1 MYISGKS
8 VICEN
13 LFSSNY
19 SNVTNSNFSNPP
31 LAKQEPISQNL
42 VQKMQSNPNKQ
53 NLQQGSTFEK
63 HTQQNYALK
72 SCSSQFGNKQ
82 LGILKQI
89 DQNVSRDTQQSS
101 LDRLD
106 TARHY
111 DRVIQRN
118 AVVNQKSEFYEHK
131 PNQVANQMN
140 EESNLL
146 SQLASHCFAA
156 LKNQKKREKK
166 QKQDLINYNRFN
178 IHKRE
183 FNAKASRES
192 SKENFK
198 GAPSNHVRSN
208 LSRKQRSESSNSQK
222 NQSLGRSNKK
232 ITVGI
237 LMQQNGSLQKNGND
251 QNSMNKMQQQE
262 NIHTKQ
268 IRNTLKEITNIKV
281 RHTKNSSQDIRNNQ
295 HIQFKKVMSQQET
308 QKISSP
314 QKEENLISQE
324 RLENPL
330 IKEPF
335 IALQT
340 ISPRV
345 FTNEYF
351 CSLVKQQL
359 NLTKPLARHQITD
372 PIRQKM
378 IDWMIEV
385 VVFVFTKPNISAFF
399 KTINL
404 MDLFLKKSQKK
415 FQDSDI
421 HLIGVCC
428 LIISNHFEQRV
439 EVGLNHFCREIA
451 HQAFEKKDIINMKMH
466 ILQTIDYDLNFSTV
480 ADFNNQYI
488 AFLKKYQKLGNQ
500 FLQQLTEL
508 SYYYILQSHYFQEQL
523 SYQPRIISLAS
534 IFVALEFLINNS
546 KDTIQVIDT
555 QLSSIQ
561 KALLGE
567 FSYEMDPLM
576 TSLAFCIKNVK
587 MIHQNFEQINPKLFN
602 YRDKFQKF
610 ILN

>member
-8 VICEN
+8 VISEN

-19 SNVTNSNFSNPP
+19 SNVTSSNFSN
-31 LAKQEPISQNL
+31 ASQVRQESMSQNL
-42 VQKMQSNPNKQ
+42 VQKMQFNPTKQ
-53 NLQQGSTFEK
+53 NLQQGSTFDK
-63 HTQQNYALK
+63 HAQQINPLK
-72 SCSSQFGNKQ
+72 SCQSQFGNKQ
-82 LGILKQI
+82 FGILKQI
-89 DQNVSRDTQQSS
+89 DSNISRDTLQSS

-111 DRVIQRN
+111 DKVIQRN
-118 AVVNQKSEFYEHK
+118 VGVNQKSGFYEHK
-131 PNQVANQMN
+131 PNQGVNQVN
-140 EESNLL
+140 GESNQL
-146 SQLASHCFAA
+146 SQLTSHCFIS
-156 LKNQKKREKK
+156 LQNQKRREKK
-166 QKQDLINYNRFN
+166 QKQDHINYNRFN

-183 FNAKASRES
+183 FNAKISRES
-192 SKENFK
+192 SKENYK
-198 GAPSNHVRSN
+198 GAPSSHVRSN
-208 LSRKQRSESSNSQK
+208 LSKKQRSESSNSQK

-237 LMQQNGSLQKNGND
+237 VMQQNGSLLKNGND
-251 QNSMNKMQQQE
+251 QNSVNKMQQQE
-262 NIHTKQ
+262 SMQLKQ
-268 IRNTLKEITNIKV
+268 IRNALKEITNIKV
-281 RHTKNSSQDIRNNQ
+281 RHTKNSSQDIHNNK
-295 HIQFKKVMSQQET
+295 HILFKKVMSQQET

-314 QKEENLISQE
+314 QKDENQILIE
-324 RLENPL
+324 MPENPL

-335 IALQT
+335 ITLQV
-340 ISPRV
+340 ISPKV
-345 FTNEYF
+345 FTSEYF
-351 CSLVKQQL
+351 CSLVQQQL
-359 NLTKPLARHQITD
+359 NLIKPLDGHQITN

-378 IDWMIEV
+378 LDWMIEV
-385 VVFVFTKPNISAFF
+385 VVFVFTKPNISSIF
-399 KTINL
+399 KAINL
-404 MDLFLKKSQKK
+404 MDLFLKKSKKK

-428 LIISNHFEQRV
+428 LIICNHFEQRV
-439 EVGLNHFCREIA
+439 QVGLNHFCNEIA
-451 HQAFEKKDIINMKMH
+451 HQSFQKKDIINMKMQ

-508 SYYYILQSHYFQEQL
+508 SYFYLLQSHYFQEQL

-534 IFVALEFLINNS
+534 IFVALECLINNS